1 VKRPAGNDLH
11 AFMESEMADR
21 NCWKKLQVYEKKLQS
36 GTEFQG
42 KKASRNQP
50 TKNTQNQS
58 SANQN
63 KLYG

>member
-1 VKRPAGNDLH
+1 
-11 AFMESEMADR
+11 MESEMADR